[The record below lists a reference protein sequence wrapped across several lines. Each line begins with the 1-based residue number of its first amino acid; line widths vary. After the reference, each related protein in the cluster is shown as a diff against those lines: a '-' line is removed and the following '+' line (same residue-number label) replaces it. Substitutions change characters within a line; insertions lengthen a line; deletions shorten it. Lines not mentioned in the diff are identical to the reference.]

1 MLYKEALQYEN
12 LKKIYVTHIDQDY
25 ECDTFFPEIPDDFT
39 LESDTVW
46 FSENNIN
53 YKYET
58 YVVKDIEEEQ
68 IEANPGLYFAK

>member
-1 MLYKEALQYEN
+1 M
-12 LKKIYVTHIDQDY
+12 YVTHVNQAFDG
-25 ECDTFFPEIPDDFT
+25 DTFFPEIPDDFT

-68 IEANPGLYFAK
+68 IEANPGLYFAKYMIR

>member
-1 MLYKEALQYEN
+1 M
-12 LKKIYVTHIDQDY
+12 
-25 ECDTFFPEIPDDFT
+25 
-39 LESDTVW
+39 
-46 FSENNIN
+46 NNIN